1 MACTEIYNPWQ
12 YLPWDN
18 LVLSR
23 INKYTLFFT
32 SLSPPHPLSYQFQH
46 CILLI
51 PFCQKFFFCGA
62 HRIHRGHAGS
72 LAHEMVWNYSIYMHI
87 DFDKGCRKKNCQLL
101 PNTRLSVRK
110 ILGKILGREPRICP
124 TFMEFPAPPPPQ
136 IVFVLYIVQQYT
148 GRFPSGFQYLL
159 KKLVLKTPCYQLNN
173 GPWLCSVIRYGTLGA
188 LKSLRASARSLVL

>member
-1 MACTEIYNPWQ
+1 VITCDIIRDNVWYKYPQGQYLGHVDTTTKTHSTMACTEICNPWQ

-18 LVLSR
+18 LVLTR

-32 SLSPPHPLSYQFQH
+32 TLSPPPTLSYQFQH
-46 CILLI
+46 CILVI
-51 PFCQKFFFCGA
+51 PFYQKFFFCGA

-110 ILGKILGREPRICP
+110 ILGKILGREPRNCP
-124 TFMEFPAPPPPQ
+124 TFMELPPPPPPPPKL
-136 IVFVLYIVQQYT
+136 FLSYT
-148 GRFPSGFQYLL
+148 LSNNILDDFPVGFSIYWR
-159 KKLVLKTPCYQLNN
+159 N
-173 GPWLCSVIRYGTLGA
+173 WS
-188 LKSLRASARSLVL
+188 